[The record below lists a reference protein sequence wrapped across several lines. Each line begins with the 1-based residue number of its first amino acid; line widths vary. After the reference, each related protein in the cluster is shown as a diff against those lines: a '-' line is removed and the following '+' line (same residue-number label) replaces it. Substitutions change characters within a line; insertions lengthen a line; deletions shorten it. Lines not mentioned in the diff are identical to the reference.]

1 MEKDFQ
7 NLVDKARASK
17 HLDAILLL
25 VENKAKIQWEFA
37 KMFTN
42 SFWEMENDP
51 QAETIKKTVGLV
63 AEYVFNS
70 CVDVLVNDKK

>member
-25 VENKAKIQWEFA
+25 VENKSKIQ
-37 KMFTN
+37 
-42 SFWEMENDP
+42 
-51 QAETIKKTVGLV
+51 
-63 AEYVFNS
+63 
-70 CVDVLVNDKK
+70 